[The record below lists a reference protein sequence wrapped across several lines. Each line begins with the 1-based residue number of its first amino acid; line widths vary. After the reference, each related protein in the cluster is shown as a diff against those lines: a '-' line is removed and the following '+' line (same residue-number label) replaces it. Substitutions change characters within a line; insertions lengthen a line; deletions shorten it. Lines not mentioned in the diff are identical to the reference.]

1 MPGAWLLAEYAPTAN
16 GVRFRDAALGYTRS
30 EQKVLSPLVKTLWWG
45 NAHAEQPSPPRR
57 LFPFASSI
65 TPCPA

>member
-1 MPGAWLLAEYAPTAN
+1 MPGAWLLAEYAPAAN
-16 GVRFRDAALGYTRS
+16 GDAALGYTCS
-30 EQKVLSPLVKTLWWG
+30 EQKVLSHPVKTLWWG

>member
-1 MPGAWLLAEYAPTAN
+1 MPGHGFLAEHTLAMN
-16 GVRFRDAALGYTRS
+16 GDAALGYTRS
-30 EQKVLSPLVKTLWWG
+30 EQKVLSPPVKTLWWG